1 MASELRVD
9 KIVPT
14 GGVGSDTTDQR
25 HGGGI
30 IQIVEKVYSTQQ
42 TITQTSPQDIFSAS
56 ITPKFSTSKI
66 RIELLLMCS
75 KVPFHSAYVS
85 LLRGSTLLKGLDSH
99 TGGNDATF
107 AVRNGCYHS
116 SVGGGTYLRYAENR
130 EYYTYF
136 DNPATTSAVTYNVK
150 GETTDASYPFY
161 INRSDQYGGT
171 NASLNKLRCT
181 LTLTEYSA

>member
-9 KIVPT
+9 KIIPT

-42 TITQTSPQDIFSAS
+42 TITQTSAQDIFSAS

-116 SVGGGTYLRYAENR
+116 GVGGGTYQRYAENR

>member
-9 KIVPT
+9 RIIPT

-42 TITQTSPQDIFSAS
+42 TITQTSPTDIFSAS

-66 RIELLLMCS
+66 RVELLLMCS
-75 KVPFHSAYVS
+75 KVPFHSGYVS
-85 LLRGSTLLKGLDSH
+85 LLRGSTILRGLGD
-99 TGGNDATF
+99 GGFGATF
-107 AVRNGCYHS
+107 AVRNGVYIS
-116 SVGGGTYLRYAENR
+116 SVSAYSRYAENR

-150 GETTDASYPFY
+150 GETTSASYPFY
-161 INRSDQYGGT
+161 INRSQQYGDN
-171 NASLNKLRCT
+171 NASLNKLRCS
-181 LTLTEYSA
+181 LTLTEFSA

>member
-75 KVPFHSAYVS
+75 KLPYHSAFVS
-85 LLRGSTLLKGLDSH
+85 LLRGSTLLKGLD
-99 TGGNDATF
+99 TNIGTKVATF
-107 AVRNGCYHS
+107 AVRNGHYTS
-116 SVGGGTYLRYAENR
+116 NQAGDTYQRYAENR

-161 INRSDQYGGT
+161 INRSQQYGGT

-181 LTLTEYSA
+181 LTLTEFSA